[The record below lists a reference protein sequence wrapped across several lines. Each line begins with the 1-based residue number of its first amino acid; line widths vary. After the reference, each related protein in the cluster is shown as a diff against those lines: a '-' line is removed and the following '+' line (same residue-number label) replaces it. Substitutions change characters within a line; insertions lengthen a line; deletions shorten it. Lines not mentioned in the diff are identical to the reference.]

1 MSYTVEQ
8 TKNGKT
14 YVYKIDSYWDK
25 EKKQPRQKRIYLG
38 RKDEVTGEVKTKKKK
53 IPVGSYS
60 IGSLHFLKEICKQS
74 NLFKVIKKV
83 FQEDYEQI
91 LHLCFFKIIKKEP
104 YYFYQSWCE
113 ESYILKD
120 TFLNPLSVSKLLGE
134 IGQDERNIQNFF
146 YEWIK
151 ENKTSGAVMFDITSI
166 SSYGTKNEFLE
177 RGYNRDKE
185 DLDQINLGLLTK
197 ASDQKNIGLPVC
209 YRIYPGSITD
219 VVTLKNITDLVKK
232 YKLNLDCLVMD
243 KGFYS
248 LENIKEMSI
257 KGLKYIVPM
266 SFSTKLSKEVLI
278 DLNKKI
284 LSPSS
289 SFVFSESVY
298 SHAKKEILIGNTKC
312 FAHVYLDK
320 KRRASQENRLIKKIS
335 ELEDKFSK
343 KQYSTANEAKT
354 YLEETLKSRKKYF
367 DILKKNSKFSISR
380 NEKVF
385 EGEILKMGSLILI
398 TNSSDMNR
406 DDILSLYRKKDCV
419 EKVFLSFKHDV
430 NEKRSRTHSLINM
443 RGSMFVNFLSLIL
456 ITWIDHVM
464 KEKKLYKKMSKGEL
478 YKILDRLKLYEL
490 ATDETMLGEISKKQ
504 KDIFSAFKISKNVKP
519 SKKIG

>member
-1 MSYTVEQ
+1 MKLNKQKMEKLTSINARAIGI
-8 TKNGKT
+8 KK
-14 YVYKIDSYWDK
+14 
-25 EKKQPRQKRIYLG
+25 KKQPRQKRTYLG
-38 RKDEVTGEVKTKKKK
+38 RKDEVTGRIKTKKNK

-83 FQEDYEQI
+83 FPEDYEQI
-91 LHLCFFKIIKKEP
+91 LHLCFFKVIKKEP

-120 TFLNPLSVSKLLGE
+120 TFLNPSGVSKLLCK

-151 ENKTSGAVMFDITSI
+151 KNNVSGAIMFDITSI

-185 DLDQINLGLLTK
+185 DLDQINLGFLTK
-197 ASDQKNIGLPVC
+197 ASDEKSVGLPVA
-209 YRIYPGSITD
+209 YNIYPGSITD
-219 VVTLKNITDLVKK
+219 VVTLKNITNLINR
-232 YKLNLDCLVMD
+232 YKLNLD
-243 KGFYS
+243 FAR
-248 LENIKEMSI
+248 
-257 KGLKYIVPM
+257 
-266 SFSTKLSKEVLI
+266 
-278 DLNKKI
+278 
-284 LSPSS
+284 S

-298 SHAKKEILIGNTKC
+298 FYAKKEVLIGKTKC

-320 KRRASQENRLIKKIS
+320 QRRASQENRLMKKIS

-343 KQYSTANEAKT
+343 KQFSTENEAKI
-354 YLEETLKSRKKYF
+354 YLEETLKSQKKYF
-367 DILKKNSKFSISR
+367 DISKTNSTFSISR
-380 NEKVF
+380 NEEVF
-385 EGEILKMGSLILI
+385 KSEILKMGSLILI
-398 TNSSDMNR
+398 TNSNDANR

-430 NEKRSRTHSLINM
+430 NEKRNRTHSLINM
-443 RGSMFVNFLSLIL
+443 RGSIFINFLSLIL

-464 KEKKLYKKMSKGEL
+464 KEKNLYEKMSKGEL
-478 YKILDRLKLYEL
+478 YKTLDQMKLYEL
-490 ATDETMLGEISKKQ
+490 ATGETMLGEISKKQ
-504 KDIFSAFKISKNVKP
+504 KDIFSAFKISKNIKP
-519 SKKIG
+519 SKKI

>member
-1 MSYTVEQ
+1 MSYEVEQ
-8 TKNGKT
+8 TRNGKT
-14 YVYKIDSYWDK
+14 YIYKVESYWDK
-25 EKKQPRQKRIYLG
+25 EKKQARQKRTYIG
-38 RKDEVTGEVKTKKKK
+38 RKDAVTGEIKRKKSK

-83 FQEDYEQI
+83 FPEDYEQI
-91 LHLCFFKIIKKEP
+91 LHICFFKIIKKEP

-113 ESYILKD
+113 ESYILRD
-120 TFLNPLSVSKLLGE
+120 TFLNPSGVSKLLAR
-134 IGQDERNIQNFF
+134 IGQDEKNIHNFF

-151 ENKTSGAVMFDITSI
+151 ENKTSGTVMFDITSI

-197 ASDQKNIGLPVC
+197 TSNNKENIGLPVA
-209 YRIYPGSITD
+209 YNIYPGSITD
-219 VVTLKNITDLVKK
+219 VVTLKNITDLINR
-232 YKLNLDCLVMD
+232 YKLNLDFLVMD

-248 LENIKEMSI
+248 QENIKDLSK

-266 SFSTKLSKEVLI
+266 SFSTKLSKEILV
-278 DLNKKI
+278 DLNEEI
-284 LSPSS
+284 LLARS
-289 SFVFSESVY
+289 SFIFSKSVY
-298 SHAKKEILIGNTKC
+298 FYAKKEVLIGKTKC

-320 KRRASQENRLIKKIS
+320 QRRASQESRLIKKIS

-343 KQYSTANEAKT
+343 KQFSTENEAKT

-367 DILKKNSKFSISR
+367 DILRTNSTFSISR
-380 NEKVF
+380 NEEVF
-385 EGEILKMGSLILI
+385 KNEVLKMGSLILI
-398 TNSSDMNR
+398 TNSNDVNQ

-430 NEKRSRTHSLINM
+430 NEKKNRTHSLINM
-443 RGSMFVNFLSLIL
+443 RGSIFINFLSLIL

-464 KEKKLYKKMSKGEL
+464 KEKNLYKKMSKGKL

-490 ATDETMLGEISKKQ
+490 ATGETMLGEVSKKQ
-504 KDIFSAFKISKNVKP
+504 KDIFSAFKISKDVKP
-519 SKKIG
+519 SKKI

>member
-1 MSYTVEQ
+1 MSYEVEQ

-14 YVYKIDSYWDK
+14 YIYKCESYWDK
-25 EKKQPRQKRIYLG
+25 EKKQPRQKRTYLG
-38 RKDEVTGEVKTKKKK
+38 RKDEVTGRIKTKKNK

-83 FQEDYEQI
+83 FPEDYEQI

-120 TFLNPLSVSKLLGE
+120 TFLNPSGVSKLLCK

-151 ENKTSGAVMFDITSI
+151 KNNVSGAIMFDITSI

-185 DLDQINLGLLTK
+185 DLDQINLGFLTK
-197 ASDQKNIGLPVC
+197 ASDEKSVGLPVA
-209 YRIYPGSITD
+209 YNIYPGSITD
-219 VVTLKNITDLVKK
+219 VVTLKNITNLINR
-232 YKLNLDCLVMD
+232 YKLNLDFLVMD

-248 LENIKEMSI
+248 QENIKDLSK

-266 SFSTKLSKEVLI
+266 SFSTKLSKEILI
-278 DLNKKI
+278 DLNEEI
-284 LSPSS
+284 LLARS

-298 SHAKKEILIGNTKC
+298 FYAKKEVLIGKTKC

-320 KRRASQENRLIKKIS
+320 QRRASQENRLMKKIS

-343 KQYSTANEAKT
+343 KQFSTENEAKI
-354 YLEETLKSRKKYF
+354 YLEETLKSQKKYF
-367 DILKKNSKFSISR
+367 DISKTNSTFSISR
-380 NEKVF
+380 NEEVF
-385 EGEILKMGSLILI
+385 KSEILKMGSLILI
-398 TNSSDMNR
+398 TNSNDANR

-430 NEKRSRTHSLINM
+430 NEKRNRTHSLINM
-443 RGSMFVNFLSLIL
+443 RGSIFINFLSLIL

-464 KEKKLYKKMSKGEL
+464 KEKNLYEKMSKGEL
-478 YKILDRLKLYEL
+478 YKTLDQMKLYEL
-490 ATDETMLGEISKKQ
+490 ATGETMLGEISKKQ
-504 KDIFSAFKISKNVKP
+504 KDIFSAFKISKSIKP
-519 SKKIG
+519 SKKI